1 LEEITM
7 KPVQNTPPRRPEK
20 SKKFIW
26 DYEGIVGRRPLEYLE
41 MLAENITGKVQHI
54 NATYTGG
61 GVAEILTSLVPLSNG
76 LGVETE
82 WNVMRGD
89 DEFFSVTKSFHNA
102 LHGNI
107 DGLTDVRMYE
117 PHGAP
122 DELESQI
129 NVLGMKQDI
138 FETYLHWNEINSEE
152 MGVDGDFVF
161 MHDPQPAAMIR
172 AKEGGKWI
180 WRCHIDVSSP
190 DRLVWN
196 FLKEFVSKYD
206 ASVFSAPLFA
216 RPDVCTRKFLVPPS
230 IDPLSEKNI
239 ELSEGEIDKVL
250 DRYEIVRD
258 KPTIVQVSRFDRL
271 KDIPGTIDAYKLVKE
286 RIDCQLIL
294 AGGVASDDPE
304 GLEVHHEIAKM
315 AEGDPDVH
323 VLLGSPPFTEIEINA
338 FQRAADVIMQK
349 SLKEGFGLVVSEGLW
364 KGKPVV
370 GGATGGIPLQIIEG
384 VTGYLAG
391 SSEDAAHH
399 ISNLLKHPELARR
412 LGENGREHVRNNFL
426 ITRQIKDYLL
436 LMLSLKD
443 SSGIVE

>member
-1 LEEITM
+1 ME
-7 KPVQNTPPRRPEK
+7 PVQNIPPRNPEK
-20 SKKFIW
+20 SKKSIW
-26 DYEGIVGRRPLEYLE
+26 DYESIVGRRPLEYLE
-41 MLAENITGKVQHI
+41 MLAENITGNVQHI

-82 WNVMRGD
+82 WNVIRGD

-102 LHGNI
+102 LHGSI
-107 DGLTDVRMYE
+107 DGLTDVRTYE
-117 PHGAP
+117 PHGTP
-122 DELESQI
+122 NELESQI

-152 MGVDGDFVF
+152 MDVDDDFVF

-216 RPDVCTRKFLVPPS
+216 RPDVRTRQFLVPPS
-230 IDPLSEKNI
+230 IDPLSDKNI

-250 DRYEIVRD
+250 DRYEIVRN

-271 KDIPGTIDAYKLVKE
+271 KDIPGTIDAYKLVKKQ
-286 RIDCQLIL
+286 IDCQLII

-323 VLLGSPPFTEIEINA
+323 VLLGSPPFSEIEINA

-370 GGATGGIPLQIIEG
+370 GGATGGIPLQIIDG
-384 VTGYLAG
+384 VTGYLTG
-391 SSEDAAHH
+391 SSEDAAYHLA
-399 ISNLLKHPELARR
+399 NLLKHPELARR

-426 ITRQIKDYLL
+426 ITRQLTDYLL
-436 LMLSLKD
+436 LMISLDD
-443 SSGIVE
+443 SSEIAG

>member
-1 LEEITM
+1 M
-7 KPVQNTPPRRPEK
+7 PPRNPEK
-20 SKKFIW
+20 SKKSIW
-26 DYEGIVGRRPLEYLE
+26 DYESIVGQRPLEYLE
-41 MLAENITGKVQHI
+41 MLAENITGNVQHI

-82 WNVMRGD
+82 WNVIRGD

-102 LHGNI
+102 LHGNSI
-107 DGLTDVRMYE
+107 DNLTDLRMYE
-117 PHGAP
+117 PNGAP

-129 NVLGMKQDI
+129 NTLRMKQDI

-161 MHDPQPAAMIR
+161 MHDPQPAAMVR
-172 AKEGGKWI
+172 AKERGKWI

-216 RPDVCTRKFLVPPS
+216 RPDVHTRKFLVPPS
-230 IDPLSEKNI
+230 IDPLSDKNI

-250 DRYEIVRD
+250 DRYGIVRD

-304 GLEVHHEIAKM
+304 GLEVYHEIAKK
-315 AEGDPDVH
+315 AEGDLDVH

-370 GGATGGIPLQIIEG
+370 GGATGGIPLQIVEG

-391 SSEDAAHH
+391 SSEDAAYH
-399 ISNLLKHPELARR
+399 IANLLKHPELARR
-412 LGENGREHVRNNFL
+412 LGENGREHVRNNFM
-426 ITRQIKDYLL
+426 ITRQLKDYLL
-436 LMLSLKD
+436 LMLSLD
-443 SSGIVE
+443 GPSGIVE

>member
-1 LEEITM
+1 MIEEY
-7 KPVQNTPPRRPEK
+7 K
-20 SKKFIW
+20 
-26 DYEGIVGRRPLEYLE
+26 EYMTEQSYNELINLGE
-41 MLAENITGKVQHI
+41 SFDGSIQHI

-61 GVAEILTSLVPLSNG
+61 GVAEILTGLVPLSKG

-89 DEFFSVTKSFHNA
+89 DEFFSVTKGFHNA
-102 LHGNI
+102 LHGSL
-107 DGLTDVRMYE
+107 DGLTDVRVCE
-117 PHGAP
+117 PRGTP

-152 MGVDGDFVF
+152 MDVDGDFVF

-216 RPDVCTRKFLVPPS
+216 RPDIRTRQFLVPPS
-230 IDPLSEKNI
+230 IDPLSAKNI
-239 ELSEGEIDKVL
+239 ELPEGEIDKVL
-250 DRYEIVRD
+250 DRYEITRD

-304 GLEVHHEIAKM
+304 GLEVYHEIAKK
-315 AEGDPDVH
+315 AEDDPDVH

-370 GGATGGIPLQIIEG
+370 GGATGGIPLQIIDG
-384 VTGYLAG
+384 VTGHLVS
-391 SSEDAAHH
+391 SSEEAAYH
-399 ISNLLKHPELARR
+399 IANLLKHPELATR
-412 LGENGREHVRNNFL
+412 L
-426 ITRQIKDYLL
+426 
-436 LMLSLKD
+436 
-443 SSGIVE
+443 

>member
-1 LEEITM
+1 M
-7 KPVQNTPPRRPEK
+7 KPLQNIPPQNPEK
-20 SKKFIW
+20 SKKSIW
-26 DYEGIVGRRPLEYLE
+26 DYESIVGRRPLEYLE
-41 MLAENITGKVQHI
+41 MLAENITGNVQHI

-82 WNVMRGD
+82 WNVIRGD

-102 LHGNI
+102 LHGSL
-107 DGLTDVRMYE
+107 DGLTDIRMYE
-117 PHGAP
+117 PHGTP
-122 DELESQI
+122 EELGSRVGRLE
-129 NVLGMKQDI
+129 MKQDM

-152 MGVDGDFVF
+152 MDVDGDFVF

-216 RPDVCTRKFLVPPS
+216 RPDIHTRKFLVPPS
-230 IDPLSEKNI
+230 IDPLSDKNI
-239 ELSEGEIDKVL
+239 ELPECEIDKVL
-250 DRYEIVRD
+250 DRYEITRD

-304 GLEVHHEIAKM
+304 GLEVYHEIAKK

-370 GGATGGIPLQIIEG
+370 GGATGGIPLQIIDG
-384 VTGYLAG
+384 VTGYLVS
-391 SSEDAAHH
+391 SSEEAAYH
-399 ISNLLKHPELARR
+399 IANLLKHPELATR

-426 ITRQIKDYLL
+426 ITRHLKDHLL
-436 LMLSLKD
+436 LMLSLGD
-443 SSGIVE
+443 PSGIVE